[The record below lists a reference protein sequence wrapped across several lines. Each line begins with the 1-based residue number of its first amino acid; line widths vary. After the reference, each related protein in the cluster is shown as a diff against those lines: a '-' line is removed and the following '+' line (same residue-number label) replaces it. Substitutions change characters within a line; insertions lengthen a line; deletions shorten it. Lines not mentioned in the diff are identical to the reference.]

1 MNSFVLGYRVGD
13 SSTAEREYSAIDGV
27 YTLDG
32 YVTDRTDLYFIDSRY
47 IYGTS
52 GWLRGL

>member
-13 SSTAEREYSAIDGV
+13 SSTAEREYSAIGGV

-32 YVTDRTDLYFIDSRY
+32 YVTYRTDILY
-47 IYGTS
+47 G
-52 GWLRGL
+52 